1 MLEVVKKE
9 AKTKE
14 EALNKCLEQLNV
26 NSNEVYFYIEESAS
40 GLFGKKKYT
49 AFVVTKYDVKEYI
62 KEFLN
67 DLAKKMNTSFNIEV
81 TEKDGIISVI
91 IITDDSSVL
100 IGKEGRTLNA
110 IQTILRQSLRKY
122 GNFDIKVNL
131 DISGYKL
138 KREKNIER
146 EVRKIAREVLK
157 TKIEAKLDPM
167 NSYER
172 RIVHTIIASYDGLS
186 TQSEGEAPNRYVVI
200 KIKED

>member
-1 MLEVVKKE
+1 MLKVVQNESKN
-9 AKTKE
+9 KE
-14 EALNKCLEQLNV
+14 EALTRCLEELNV
-26 NSNEVYFYIEESAS
+26 NSNEVYYYIEEAEA
-40 GLFGKKKYT
+40 GLFGKKKYI
-49 AFVVTKYDVKEYI
+49 AYVVTRYDVKIYV

-67 DLAKKMNTSFNIEV
+67 ELAKKMNTSFNVEV
-81 TEKDGIISVI
+81 NENDGIISAI
-91 IITDDSSVL
+91 IVTDDSSVM
-100 IGKEGRTLNA
+100 IGKEGKNLNA

-131 DISGYKL
+131 DISGYKA
-138 KREKNIER
+138 KRQKNIER
-146 EVRKIAREVLK
+146 EVRKIAKEVLK

-172 RIVHTIIASYDGLS
+172 RIVHTIISEYDNLA

>member
-1 MLEVVKKE
+1 MLKVVQNESKN
-9 AKTKE
+9 KE
-14 EALNKCLEQLNV
+14 EALTRCLEELNV
-26 NSNEVYFYIEESAS
+26 NSNEVYYYIEEGEA
-40 GLFGKKKYT
+40 GLFGKKKYI
-49 AFVVTKYDVKEYI
+49 AYVVTRYDVKIYV

-67 DLAKKMNTSFNIEV
+67 ELAKKMNTSFNVEV
-81 TEKDGIISVI
+81 NENDGIISAI
-91 IITDDSSVL
+91 IVTDDSSVM
-100 IGKEGRTLNA
+100 IGKEGKNLNA

-131 DISGYKL
+131 DISGYKA
-138 KREKNIER
+138 KRQKNIER
-146 EVRKIAREVLK
+146 EVRKIAKEVLK

-172 RIVHTIIASYDGLS
+172 RIVHTIISEYDNLA

>member
-1 MLEVVKKE
+1 MLKVVKNESKN
-9 AKTKE
+9 KE
-14 EALNKCLEQLNV
+14 EALNKCLEELNV
-26 NSNEVYFYIEESAS
+26 NSNEVYSYVEESSS

-49 AFVVTKYDVKEYI
+49 VYVVTKYDVKKYV

-67 DLAKKMNTSFNIEV
+67 DLANNMNTSFNVEV
-81 TEKDGIISVI
+81 NEKDGIISAI
-91 IITDDSSVL
+91 IITDDSGIL
-100 IGKEGRTLNA
+100 IGKEGKTLNA

-131 DISGYKL
+131 DISGYKA

-146 EVRKIAREVLK
+146 EVRRIAKEVLK

-172 RIVHTIIASYDGLS
+172 RIVHTIISEYDALA

>member
-1 MLEVVKKE
+1 MLKVVKNE
-9 AKTKE
+9 SKTQE
-14 EALNKCLEQLNV
+14 EALNKCLEDLNV
-26 NSNEVYFYIEESAS
+26 NFSEVYSYFDEES
-40 GLFGKKKYT
+40 GLFGKKKYI
-49 AFVVTKYDVKEYI
+49 AYVVTKYDVKEYV
-62 KEFLN
+62 KEFLL
-67 DLAKKMNTSFNIEV
+67 DLAKHMNISFNTEV
-81 TEKDGIISVI
+81 NEKDGVISAI
-91 IITDDSSVL
+91 IITDDSAAL
-100 IGKEGRTLNA
+100 IGKEGKTLNS
-110 IQTILRQSLRKY
+110 IQTILRQSIRNF

-146 EVRKIAREVLK
+146 EVRKIAKEVLK

-172 RIVHTIIASYDGLS
+172 RIVHTIISSYDGLA

>member
-1 MLEVVKKE
+1 MLEVVKNESKN
-9 AKTKE
+9 KE

-26 NSNEVYFYIEESAS
+26 NSNEVYSYVLEGEA

-49 AFVVTKYDVKEYI
+49 AYVVTKYDVKEYV
-62 KEFLN
+62 KDFLN
-67 DLAKKMNTSFNIEV
+67 NLANNMNTSFNVEV
-81 TEKDGIISVI
+81 NEKDGVISAIIV
-91 IITDDSSVL
+91 TDDNGVM
-100 IGKEGRTLNA
+100 IG
-110 IQTILRQSLRKY
+110 RQSLRKY

-131 DISGYKL
+131 DISGYKA

-146 EVRKIAREVLK
+146 EVRKIAKEVLK

-172 RIVHTIIASYDGLS
+172 RIVHTIIAEYDGLV

>member
-1 MLEVVKKE
+1 MLKGVQNESKN
-9 AKTKE
+9 KE
-14 EALNKCLEQLNV
+14 EALTRCLEKLNV
-26 NSNEVYFYIEESAS
+26 NSNEVYYYIEEGEA
-40 GLFGKKKYT
+40 GLFGKKKYI
-49 AFVVTKYDVKEYI
+49 AYVVTRYDVKIYV

-67 DLAKKMNTSFNIEV
+67 ELAKKMNTSFNVEV
-81 TEKDGIISVI
+81 NENDGIISAI
-91 IITDDSSVL
+91 IVTDDSSVM
-100 IGKEGRTLNA
+100 IGKEGKNLNA

-131 DISGYKL
+131 DISGYKA
-138 KREKNIER
+138 KRQKNIER
-146 EVRKIAREVLK
+146 EVRKIAKEVLK

-172 RIVHTIIASYDGLS
+172 RIVHTIISEYDNLA

>member
-1 MLEVVKKE
+1 MLQDFLV
-9 AKTKE
+9 
-14 EALNKCLEQLNV
+14 
-26 NSNEVYFYIEESAS
+26 
-40 GLFGKKKYT
+40 KKKYT
-49 AFVVTKYDVKEYI
+49 AYVVTKYDVKEYV
-62 KEFLN
+62 KDFLN
-67 DLAKKMNTSFNIEV
+67 NLANNMNTSFNVEV
-81 TEKDGIISVI
+81 NEKDGVISAVI
-91 IITDDSSVL
+91 VADDSGVM
-100 IGKEGRTLNA
+100 IGKEGKTLNA

-131 DISGYKL
+131 DISGYKA

-146 EVRKIAREVLK
+146 EVRKIAKEVLK

-172 RIVHTIIASYDGLS
+172 RIVHTIIAEYDGLA

>member
-1 MLEVVKKE
+1 MLKVVKNE
-9 AKTKE
+9 SKTQE
-14 EALNKCLEQLNV
+14 EALNKCLEDLNV
-26 NSNEVYFYIEESAS
+26 NSSEVYSYFDEES
-40 GLFGKKKYT
+40 GLFGKKKYI
-49 AFVVTKYDVKEYI
+49 AYVVTKYDVKEYV
-62 KEFLN
+62 KEFLL
-67 DLAKKMNTSFNIEV
+67 DLAKHMNISFNTEAN
-81 TEKDGIISVI
+81 EKDGVISAI
-91 IITDDSSVL
+91 IITDDSAAL
-100 IGKEGRTLNA
+100 IGKEGKTLNS
-110 IQTILRQSLRKY
+110 IQTILRQSIRNF

-146 EVRKIAREVLK
+146 EVRKIAKEVLK

-172 RIVHTIIASYDGLS
+172 RIVHTIISSYDGLS

>member
-1 MLEVVKKE
+1 MLKVVQKE

>member
-1 MLEVVKKE
+1 MLKVVKHESKNQ
-9 AKTKE
+9 E
-14 EALNKCLEQLNV
+14 EALTKCLEELNV
-26 NSNEVYFYIEESAS
+26 NSNEVYSYIEEGAA

-49 AFVVTKYDVKEYI
+49 AYVVTKYDVKEYVR
-62 KEFLN
+62 EFLKE
-67 DLAKKMNTSFNIEV
+67 LASKMNTSFNVEV
-81 TEKDGIISVI
+81 NEKDGVISAIIV
-91 IITDDSSVL
+91 TDDSAIM
-100 IGKEGRTLNA
+100 IGKEGKNLNA
-110 IQTILRQSLRKY
+110 IQTVLRQALRKY

-131 DISGYKL
+131 DISGYKA

-146 EVRKIAREVLK
+146 EVRKIAKEVLK

-172 RIVHTIIASYDGLS
+172 RIVHTIIAEYDGLA

>member
-1 MLEVVKKE
+1 MLEVVKNE
-9 AKTKE
+9 AKSQE
-14 EALNKCLEQLNV
+14 EALTKCLEELNV
-26 NSNEVYFYIEESAS
+26 NSNEVYYYIEEGTA

-49 AFVVTKYDVKEYI
+49 AYVVTKYDVKEYV
-62 KEFLN
+62 KKFLTE
-67 DLAKKMNTSFNIEV
+67 LASKMNTSFNVEV
-81 TEKDGIISVI
+81 NEKDGVISAIIV
-91 IITDDSSVL
+91 TDDSAIM
-100 IGKEGRTLNA
+100 IGKEGKTLNS

-122 GNFDIKVNL
+122 GAFDIKVNL
-131 DISGYKL
+131 DISGYKA

-146 EVRKIAREVLK
+146 EVRKIAKEVLK

-172 RIVHTIIASYDGLS
+172 RIVHTIIAEYDGLA

>member
-1 MLEVVKKE
+1 MLKVVKNE
-9 AKTKE
+9 SKTQE
-14 EALNKCLEQLNV
+14 EALNKCLEDLNV
-26 NSNEVYFYIEESAS
+26 NSSEVYSYFEEES
-40 GLFGKKKYT
+40 GLFGKKKYI
-49 AFVVTKYDVKEYI
+49 AYVVTKYDVKEYV
-62 KEFLN
+62 KEFLL
-67 DLAKKMNTSFNIEV
+67 DLAKHMNISFNTEV
-81 TEKDGIISVI
+81 NEKDGVISAI
-91 IITDDSSVL
+91 IITDDSAAL
-100 IGKEGRTLNA
+100 IGKEGKTLNS
-110 IQTILRQSLRKY
+110 IQTILRQSIRNF

-146 EVRKIAREVLK
+146 EVRKIAKEVLK

-172 RIVHTIIASYDGLS
+172 RIVHTIISSYDGLA

>member
-1 MLEVVKKE
+1 MLKVVKNESKN
-9 AKTKE
+9 KE
-14 EALNKCLEQLNV
+14 EALNKCLEELNV
-26 NSNEVYFYIEESAS
+26 NSNEVYSYVEESSS

-49 AFVVTKYDVKEYI
+49 VYVVTKYDVKKYV

-67 DLAKKMNTSFNIEV
+67 DLANNMNTSFNVEV
-81 TEKDGIISVI
+81 NEKDGIISAI
-91 IITDDSSVL
+91 IITDDSGIL
-100 IGKEGRTLNA
+100 IGKEGKTLNA

-131 DISGYKL
+131 DISGYKA

-146 EVRKIAREVLK
+146 EVRRIAKEVLK

-172 RIVHTIIASYDGLS
+172 RIVHTIISEYDDLA
-186 TQSEGEAPNRYVVI
+186 TQSEGEAPTRYVVI

>member
-1 MLEVVKKE
+1 MLKVVKNESKN
-9 AKTKE
+9 KE
-14 EALNKCLEQLNV
+14 EALNKCLEELNV
-26 NSNEVYFYIEESAS
+26 NSNEVYSYVEESSS

-49 AFVVTKYDVKEYI
+49 VYVVTKYDVKKYV

-67 DLAKKMNTSFNIEV
+67 DLANNMNTSFNVEV
-81 TEKDGIISVI
+81 NEKDGIISAI
-91 IITDDSSVL
+91 IITDDSGIL
-100 IGKEGRTLNA
+100 IGKEGKTLNA

-122 GNFDIKVNL
+122 GNFDSKVNL
-131 DISGYKL
+131 DISGYKA

-146 EVRKIAREVLK
+146 EVRRIAKEVLK

-172 RIVHTIIASYDGLS
+172 RIVHTIISEYDDLA

>member
-1 MLEVVKKE
+1 MLKVVKNE
-9 AKTKE
+9 SKTQE
-14 EALNKCLEQLNV
+14 EALNKCLEDLNV
-26 NSNEVYFYIEESAS
+26 NSSEVYSYFEEES
-40 GLFGKKKYT
+40 GLFGKKKYI
-49 AFVVTKYDVKEYI
+49 AYVVTKYDIKEYV

-67 DLAKKMNTSFNIEV
+67 DLASKMNTSFNVEV
-81 TEKDGIISVI
+81 NEKDGVISAI
-91 IITDDSSVL
+91 IITDDSAAL
-100 IGKEGRTLNA
+100 IGKEGKTLNS
-110 IQTILRQSLRKY
+110 IQTILRQSIRNF

-146 EVRKIAREVLK
+146 EVRKIAKEVLK

-172 RIVHTIIASYDGLS
+172 RIVHTIISSYDGLA

>member
-1 MLEVVKKE
+1 MLKVVKNE
-9 AKTKE
+9 SKTQE
-14 EALNKCLEQLNV
+14 EALNKCLEDLNV
-26 NSNEVYFYIEESAS
+26 NSSEVYSYFDEES
-40 GLFGKKKYT
+40 GLFGKKKYI
-49 AFVVTKYDVKEYI
+49 AYVVTKYDVKEYV
-62 KEFLN
+62 KEFLL
-67 DLAKKMNTSFNIEV
+67 DLAKHMNISFNTEV
-81 TEKDGIISVI
+81 NEKDGVISAI
-91 IITDDSSVL
+91 IITDDSAAL
-100 IGKEGRTLNA
+100 IGKEGKTLNS
-110 IQTILRQSLRKY
+110 IQTILRQSIRNF

-146 EVRKIAREVLK
+146 EVRKIAKEVLK

-172 RIVHTIIASYDGLS
+172 RIVHTIISSYAGLA

>member
-1 MLEVVKKE
+1 MLKVVKNE
-9 AKTKE
+9 SKTQE
-14 EALNKCLEQLNV
+14 EALNKCLEDLNV
-26 NSNEVYFYIEESAS
+26 NSSEVYSYFEEES
-40 GLFGKKKYT
+40 GLFGKKKYI
-49 AFVVTKYDVKEYI
+49 AYVVTKYDVKEYV
-62 KEFLN
+62 KEFLL
-67 DLAKKMNTSFNIEV
+67 DLAKHMNISFNTEV
-81 TEKDGIISVI
+81 NEKDGVISAI
-91 IITDDSSVL
+91 IITDDSAAL
-100 IGKEGRTLNA
+100 IGKEGKTLNS
-110 IQTILRQSLRKY
+110 IQTILRQSIRNF

-146 EVRKIAREVLK
+146 EVKKIAKEVLK

-172 RIVHTIIASYDGLS
+172 RIVHTIISSYDGLA